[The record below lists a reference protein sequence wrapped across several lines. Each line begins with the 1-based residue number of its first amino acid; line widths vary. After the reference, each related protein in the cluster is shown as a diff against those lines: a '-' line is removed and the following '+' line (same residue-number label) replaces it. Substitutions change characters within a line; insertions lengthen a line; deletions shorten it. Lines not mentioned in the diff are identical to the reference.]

1 MGFLQRF
8 GFLGFVPIVALLA
21 LQLFAP
27 EKWHE
32 LHDVI
37 EPYLAGTALS
47 QIFPHPL
54 PPRSETPIL
63 ITATTQWSHVEK
75 VAVIATELAALG
87 YPITFLTGRIF
98 EKEVSNLHKNIKFVP
113 FLGADDKLSDA
124 DLAEYMAIPT
134 GLDKE
139 QYIMKKV
146 LVDGMPNQHETIQS
160 ELKSLR
166 QKWGKDRPLISIFDQ
181 TVIGNY
187 PIIFGAPGLKAD
199 ANIGISLA
207 PLALESND
215 TFPFRTGKLPH
226 TGPNAAQ
233 VHAKAYEEYYAS
245 HYVKD
250 LNEAWWAKL
259 RSMGA
264 DQPSYPG
271 IMECMNFAPEH
282 LLTLG
287 VPEFEFPRS
296 DIRSNIHYFGALKK
310 PNAKSDHKEKDSML
324 PSWWSDIEK
333 AKKEGKKIVAVSQGT
348 VEGDLTDLVL
358 PTIEA
363 LKDEENVL
371 LIATTVLVDP
381 KDVKDLAVPANT
393 RVDKFV
399 PYDLLLPLVSPLS
412 SLRFWTIF
420 HSTSTDGYL

>member
-1 MGFLQRF
+1 MGFFQRLASF
-8 GFLGFVPIVALLA
+8 SLVPIVALLA

-32 LHDVI
+32 LHDVL
-37 EPYLAGTALS
+37 EPYLTGTAFS
-47 QIFPHPL
+47 HIFPHPL
-54 PPRSETPIL
+54 PPRSQTPIL

-75 VAVIATELAALG
+75 VAAIAMELATLG

-98 EKEVSNLHKNIKFVP
+98 EKEISNLHRNIKFVP
-113 FLGADDKLSDA
+113 FLGLDDKMSDS
-124 DLAEYMAIPT
+124 DIAEYMAIPN
-134 GLDKE
+134 GPEKE
-139 QYIMKKV
+139 LFIMKKV
-146 LVDGMPNQHETIQS
+146 LVDGMPSQHESIQA

-166 QKWGKDRPLISIFDQ
+166 QKWGKDRPLLSIFDQ
-181 TVIGNY
+181 TVSGNY

-207 PLALESND
+207 PLTLESND
-215 TFPFRTGKLPH
+215 TFPFRTGKVPH
-226 TGPNAAQ
+226 TGPDATQ
-233 VHAKAYEEYYAS
+233 VHKKAYEEYYAS
-245 HYVKD
+245 YYVKE

-264 DQPSYPG
+264 VQPSYPG
-271 IMECMNFAPEH
+271 IMEGINLAPEY
-282 LLTLG
+282 LLALG
-287 VPEFEFPRS
+287 IPEFEFPRS
-296 DIRSNIHYFGALKK
+296 DIRSNVQYFGALKK
-310 PNAKSDHKEKDSML
+310 SGVKLDDEEKETVL

-363 LKDEENVL
+363 LQDEENIL

-381 KDVKDLAVPANT
+381 KDVEGLVVPTNT
-393 RVDKFV
+393 RVEKFV
-399 PYDLLLPLVSPLS
+399 SYDLLLPLVSLS
-412 SLRFWTIF
+412 LLPQFRRLFDLMSVDEEL
-420 HSTSTDGYL
+420 